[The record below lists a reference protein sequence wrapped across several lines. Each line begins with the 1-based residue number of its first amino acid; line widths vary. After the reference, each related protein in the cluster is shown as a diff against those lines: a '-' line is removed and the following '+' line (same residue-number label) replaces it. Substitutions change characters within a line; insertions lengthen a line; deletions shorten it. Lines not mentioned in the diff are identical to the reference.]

1 VSRFAVMPLRAL
13 RSIVGASFV
22 LLAARAGGTLLGF
35 ILQAILA
42 RTLGAEGLGV
52 YYVMV
57 SLSGVAAVVGAVGYP
72 VIASRFVPRYRA
84 RPGPTLLRL
93 FLRVGFIDTA
103 IVAMVLSAGVALGGI
118 IVAEDPQMRWALIF
132 AAVSIPPLAIG
143 RFAAAVANA
152 TRRFFV
158 GFLPDLVGRPLL
170 LLVLVVA
177 MLLSGRSI
185 TVLELLV
192 SYALISWVVALFQLG
207 TVNWSRNTPHVS
219 RRKPTRVSPVWRR
232 LAAILML
239 TPLITSML
247 GDVNMLLLA
256 PLLDGDDIGVFG
268 AALKMAMLVGFF
280 VQIIH
285 QTMLPDLAEAVNR
298 RRLQPALDSAVLANR
313 VAFVFVIVS
322 AVILAVCG
330 DRLLAVFGEE
340 FVIGRWP
347 LVLIV
352 LGLAPRAAAGPIS
365 QLLVVLG
372 RENLT
377 VGSGVFSVAY
387 LGAANVVLVPLFG
400 LAGAA
405 LAFTSMMVVSSLVL
419 SWLLWRQEG
428 LRADI
433 FARHARAKLATRLGE
448 A

>member
-1 VSRFAVMPLRAL
+1 VSRFAVIPLRAL

-52 YYVMV
+52 YYIMV

-170 LLVLVVA
+170 LLVLVAA
-177 MLLSGRSI
+177 MLLGGRSI
-185 TVLELLV
+185 TVLEMLV
-192 SYALISWVVALFQLG
+192 SYALISWVLALVQLG
-207 TVNWSRNTPHVS
+207 TVNWSRSTPHVS

-232 LAAILML
+232 LAAVLML

-285 QTMLPDLAEAVNR
+285 QTMLPDLAEAVHR

-322 AVILAVCG
+322 AVILAACG
-330 DRLLAVFGEE
+330 DRLLAIFGDE

-377 VGSGVFSVAY
+377 VVSGVFSVAY

-433 FARHARAKLATRLGE
+433 FARHASAKLATRLGE

>member
-13 RSIVGASFV
+13 RSIVGASFL

-52 YYVMV
+52 YYIMV

-84 RPGPTLLRL
+84 RPGPALLRL

-177 MLLSGRSI
+177 MLLRGRSI

-192 SYALISWVVALFQLG
+192 SYALISWVLALFQLG
-207 TVNWSRNTPHVS
+207 TVNWSRKTPHVS

-322 AVILAVCG
+322 AVILAACG
-330 DRLLAVFGEE
+330 DRLLAIFGEE

-377 VGSGVFSVAY
+377 VASGVFSVAY
-387 LGAANVVLVPLFG
+387 LGAANAVLVPLFG
-400 LAGAA
+400 IAGAA

-433 FARHARAKLATRLGE
+433 FARHAPAKLATRLGE

>member
-1 VSRFAVMPLRAL
+1 VSRLAALPLRAL

-35 ILQAILA
+35 FLQAILA
-42 RTLGAEGLGV
+42 RTLGAEGLGI

-84 RPGPTLLRL
+84 QARPTLLRL
-93 FLRVGFIDTA
+93 FLRIGFIDIT
-103 IVAMVLSAGVALGGI
+103 IVAVVLSAAVALGGI

-132 AAVSIPPLAIG
+132 AAASIPPLAIG

-170 LLVLVVA
+170 LLVLVA
-177 MLLSGRSI
+177 TTLLSGGSV
-185 TVLELLV
+185 TVLEMLV
-192 SYALISWVVALFQLG
+192 YYALISWALALLQLG
-207 TVNWSRNTPHVS
+207 TLNRSRNIAQVS
-219 RRKPTRVSPVWRR
+219 PPRPKRVGPVWRR

-239 TPLITSML
+239 TPLLTSML

-268 AALKMAMLVGFF
+268 ASLKMAMLVGFF

-298 RRLQPALDSAVLANR
+298 RRLQPALDSTVLANR
-313 VAFVFVIVS
+313 VAFVFVLVS
-322 AVILAVCG
+322 AVILAACG

-340 FVIGRWP
+340 FVVGHWP

-352 LGLAPRAAAGPIS
+352 LGLAPRAATGPIS

-377 VGSGVFSVAY
+377 VASGVLSVAY
-387 LGAANVVLVPLFG
+387 LAAANAVLVPLFG

-405 LAFTSMMVVSSLVL
+405 LAFTSMMVISSLAI

-433 FARHARAKLATRLGE
+433 FARRAPARLATRLGE